1 MTTGAS
7 STCMAASG
15 DGVVD
20 IDRRIAVGTVKY
32 YADGR
37 GPAALGFIAGN
48 LRFRYP
54 GPYLAFRLDQL

>member
-1 MTTGAS
+1 
-7 STCMAASG
+7 MAASG

-20 IDRRIAVGTVKY
+20 IDRRIAVRMVKY